1 MDKSNKD
8 AKFKAPKITS
18 SPKKSNSS
26 SSTKSKMSP
35 SVKNGLVFGGIAV
48 VLIIV
53 TVIFMMSNGNGGSQ
67 KYINNY
73 GDIKTSITLN
83 TTKLEATLNGIID
96 GKTMSQIGSYKCI
109 DENSSSNTESTVEQ
123 HYELYLNTNNGNETI
138 KMNIINDVLTLIYSD
153 GTTITYNKE

>member
-1 MDKSNKD
+1 MAKSNKD

-53 TVIFMMSNGNGGSQ
+53 TVIFMMSNGNRGSQ

-83 TTKLEATLNGIID
+83 TTKLEATLNVIID

-109 DENSSSNTESTVEQ
+109 DVFIVFTL
-123 HYELYLNTNNGNETI
+123 LYRYNVLIHCLI
-138 KMNIINDVLTLIYSD
+138 KNVTFITDSLA
-153 GTTITYNKE
+153 GT